1 VWESDFAEN
10 NQPVRVANPIA
21 AHMEVMRSGLIGGLV
36 NVAKHNLNH
45 GESRLQLFEIGRCFL
60 SAEANVQAQPER
72 VAGFILGSRYPEQW
86 GEDKS
91 AKVDFFDIKG
101 DAQNL
106 LQGLPVR
113 FEQDGHPAL
122 HPGRAARIVVNG
134 ERAGFVGELH
144 PKLTQKYGLPSA
156 PLIFELDLS
165 AISTVP
171 APAYQPI
178 SRMPAVR
185 RDIAVLVDDSV
196 SVQAIIDAVLARKMA
211 SLIDFSVFDLYRG
224 ANLEAGRKSVAFRIV
239 MQDTDRTLTDSE
251 TDQIVA
257 NIVEV
262 ISQKFGATLR
272 K

>member
-1 VWESDFAEN
+1 
-10 NQPVRVANPIA
+10 
-21 AHMEVMRSGLIGGLV
+21 
-36 NVAKHNLNH
+36 
-45 GESRLQLFEIGRCFL
+45 
-60 SAEANVQAQPER
+60 
-72 VAGFILGSRYPEQW
+72 
-86 GEDKS
+86 
-91 AKVDFFDIKG
+91 
-101 DAQNL
+101 
-106 LQGLPVR
+106 
-113 FEQDGHPAL
+113 
-122 HPGRAARIVVNG
+122 
-134 ERAGFVGELH
+134 
-144 PKLTQKYGLPSA
+144 
-156 PLIFELDLS
+156 
-165 AISTVP
+165 
-171 APAYQPI
+171 
-178 SRMPAVR
+178 MPAVR